1 MSMKPKSAISVTWI
15 LSKVPLLDT
24 KEFTLKSSLSVKSV
38 AMFSFGKMNS
48 DAYGEALLAAIVHFN
63 SNNLGFV

>member
-1 MSMKPKSAISVTWI
+1 MKPKSAISVTWI

-24 KEFTLKSSLSVKSV
+24 KEFTLKSILSVKSV